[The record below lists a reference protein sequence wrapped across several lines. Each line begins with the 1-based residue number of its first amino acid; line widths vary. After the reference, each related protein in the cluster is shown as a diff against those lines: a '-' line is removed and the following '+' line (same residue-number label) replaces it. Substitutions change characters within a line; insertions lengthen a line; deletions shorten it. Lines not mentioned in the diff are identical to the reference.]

1 LEGGRATLRLDKWL
15 WQARLFRT
23 RSLAARQVAEGR
35 VRVNGARATRPAAVV
50 GPGDTL
56 TLVRAGQV
64 LVLRVL
70 ALGNRRGPAAEARA
84 LYADVTPLP
93 DPAMPHGGALD

>member
-1 LEGGRATLRLDKWL
+1 MEGTRATLRLDKWL

-35 VRVNGARATRPAAVV
+35 VRVNGARVTKPAAAVA
-50 GPGDTL
+50 PGDTL
-56 TLVRAGQV
+56 TVARAGQV

-70 ALGNRRGPAAEARA
+70 ALGERRGPPVEAQR
-84 LYADVTPLP
+84 LYADVTPGAEPPLP
-93 DPAMPHGGALD
+93 QGSALD